1 MKMKKDIMCS
11 VLGVLATIGTKLFG
25 GWTPTLSIVII
36 MMGIDLFAGFMV
48 AAVFNNSPKSETGA
62 ADSKAMFKGL
72 CKKIMMLCLL
82 AVAHQID
89 KALGVDYIMLATT
102 YGFIANEALSIV
114 ENAGLMGIVKSD
126 VLTNAIEVLKGKAD
140 KTS

>member
-1 MKMKKDIMCS
+1 MKKDIMCS

>member
-1 MKMKKDIMCS
+1 MKKDIMCS
-11 VLGVLATIGTKLFG
+11 ALGVLATIGTKLFG

-72 CKKIMMLCLL
+72 CKKIMMICLL

-140 KTS
+140 KTN

>member
-1 MKMKKDIMCS
+1 MKKDIMCS

-140 KTS
+140 KTN